1 MVKNLLYTEE
11 GLFREISARAESDG
25 ISSREEWD
33 GLVEQFLQEKLDVGE
48 FDPDEN
54 LEELEDTLKKRYEEY
69 EQTLRIE

>member
-1 MVKNLLYTEE
+1 MVKNLSYTEE
-11 GLFREISARAESDG
+11 GLFREIRGRAEEEG

-33 GLVEQFLQEKLDVGE
+33 VLVEQFLQEKLDVGE

-69 EQTLRIE
+69 EQTLRIK